1 MHTHL
6 AGAYVQNSNPLHAA
20 DPRAKLLAALLL
32 ILFISLA
39 PVGAFGAYV
48 AFFALVMAGALAAR
62 VDPIL
67 LVKRSMVALPFALAA
82 VTLVFTV
89 PGPVLARLPLTGWPI
104 SEPGLIRFTSIL
116 FKSLVSVQVA
126 ALLLA
131 STHFTEMVWAL
142 GALRAPGV
150 LVAIISFM
158 YRYLFVLAEEAQR
171 LARARDARSAE
182 LAGVRPRGRSLI
194 FRARTAGRL
203 LGSLFVRSFARSERV
218 YMAMLA
224 RGYRGEIRLLSPS
237 PLNRRDLLVL
247 GLPALLGGLILGA
260 SALL

>member
-6 AGAYVQNSNPLHAA
+6 AGAYVQNSSPLHAA
-20 DPRAKLLAALLL
+20 DPRTKLLAALLL

-62 VDPIL
+62 VDPVL

-142 GALRAPGV
+142 GALRAPEV

-194 FRARTAGRL
+194 FRARTTGRL